1 MVLIVYRLRYVLTFS
16 FASCDTLPCF
26 GFSKLL
32 YSLQAVAKMRDM
44 VNSDSQ
50 NPVSNSFL
58 LDDDLRSVIPRKPN
72 FSSCTYLCLDCL
84 HDSCTVY

>member
-1 MVLIVYRLRYVLTFS
+1 MF
-16 FASCDTLPCF
+16 F
-26 GFSKLL
+26 FSKLL
-32 YSLQAVAKMRDM
+32 DSLQVVAKMRDM
-44 VNSDSQ
+44 VNNDTQ

-72 FSSCTYLCLDCL
+72 FSSFTYLCLDCL